1 MLIIYDGA
9 CPFCSSYIS
18 HLRLQRTVDQIT
30 YLNARHEDD
39 RLYTY
44 IQAGYDFDAG
54 MLVIIDQQVYAGA
67 DALHVLALQSSG
79 SDMFNRLNH
88 WIFKRAMLAKI
99 LYPCLKFGRRC
110 ALILLGIPLL
120 KKL

>member
-39 RLYTY
+39 RLHTY
-44 IQAGYDFDAG
+44 IQAGYDFDEG
-54 MLVIIDQQVYAGA
+54 MLVIIDQQIYAGA
-67 DALHVLALQSSG
+67 DAIHVLALQSSG

-99 LYPCLKFGRRC
+99 LYPYLKFGRRC

-120 KKL
+120 KKS

>member
-18 HLRLQRTVDQIT
+18 HLRLQRAVDQIT
-30 YLNARHEDD
+30 YLNARDD
-39 RLYTY
+39 DTRLHLYS
-44 IQAGYDFDAG
+44 QAGYDFNQG
-54 MLVIIDQQVYAGA
+54 MLVVIDQQVYAGA
-67 DALHVLALQSSG
+67 DAIHVLALQSSG

-88 WIFKRAMLAKI
+88 WIFKRVVLAKI

>member
-18 HLRLQRTVDQIT
+18 NLRLQRAVDQIT

-39 RLYTY
+39 RLHTY
-44 IQAGYDFDAG
+44 IQAGYDFDEG

-67 DALHVLALQSSG
+67 DAIHVLALQSSA

-88 WIFKRAMLAKI
+88 WIFKRAVLAKI

-120 KKL
+120 KKS